1 LYINFVGLRKQLPD
15 GSNNWN
21 GSGTFYFLNHYTS
34 LLKTPAKVAIS
45 SGSSPTN
52 TYVNNKKTCYRG
64 KNIQMMLSG
73 CIELYF
79 C

>member
-1 LYINFVGLRKQLPD
+1 VPVILIQTGTARCTLICWLKKQLPD

-64 KNIQMMLSG
+64 KI
-73 CIELYF
+73 YK
-79 C
+79 